1 MPSYEYIIII
11 HKLLL
16 TLGKISDNVVTRSI
30 Q

>member
-1 MPSYEYIIII
+1 MPSYEYIMII

-16 TLGKISDNVVTRSI
+16 TLGKISDKVVTRNI